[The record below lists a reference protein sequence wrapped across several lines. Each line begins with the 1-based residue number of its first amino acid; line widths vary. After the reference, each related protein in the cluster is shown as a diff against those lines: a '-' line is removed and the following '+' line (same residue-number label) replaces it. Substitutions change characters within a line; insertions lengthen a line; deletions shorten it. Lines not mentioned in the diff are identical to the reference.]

1 MSNENK
7 RAIVVGTSRGIGLG
21 LVRELL
27 NQHWSVIATIRD
39 ITQVPADLK
48 QLLSEHP
55 DKLELAELDLGHV
68 QSADSIISKYPE
80 HSIDLLLVSAGIL
93 GPEHQ
98 RVEQC
103 TPNEIANLFWVNSI
117 APVTIA
123 RKFLPLMKANSVIA
137 FMSSIMGS
145 ITLNEDGS
153 MELYRASKAAL
164 NSITRGF
171 AQKEAIPAQIGV
183 LNLHPG
189 WVQTEMGGNLAPL
202 TVKESTAGIVSVIEG
217 FLGKT
222 EQKFIDFQGNE
233 MAW

>member
-1 MSNENK
+1 MVDENK
-7 RAIVVGTSRGIGLG
+7 RAIVVGASRGIGLG

-27 NQHWSVIATIRD
+27 NQHWHVIATIRD
-39 ITQVPADLK
+39 INQISTGLN
-48 QLLSEHP
+48 QLLSEYSNR
-55 DKLELAELDLGHV
+55 LELTELDLSHV
-68 QSADSIISKYPE
+68 QTADSLLSKYHE
-80 HSIDLLLVSAGIL
+80 KSINLLLVSAGIS

-123 RKFLPLMKANSVIA
+123 RKLLPLMKEKSVIA
-137 FMSSIMGS
+137 FMSSRMGS
-145 ITLNEDGS
+145 VALNDDGS

-171 AQKEAIPAQIGV
+171 ALNEAIPAKIGV

-189 WVQTEMGGNLAPL
+189 WVQTEMGGSNAPIS
-202 TVKESTAGIVSVIEG
+202 VKDSTTGIVRVIEG
-217 FLGKT
+217 FIGQC
-222 EQKFIDFQGNE
+222 EQNFVDFQGNE
-233 MAW
+233 IEW

>member
-1 MSNENK
+1 
-7 RAIVVGTSRGIGLG
+7 
-21 LVRELL
+21 
-27 NQHWSVIATIRD
+27 
-39 ITQVPADLK
+39 
-48 QLLSEHP
+48 
-55 DKLELAELDLGHV
+55 
-68 QSADSIISKYPE
+68 
-80 HSIDLLLVSAGIL
+80 LVSAGIL

-123 RKFLPLMKANSVIA
+123 RKFLLLMKANSVIA

-171 AQKEAIPAQIGV
+171 AQNEAIPAQIGI

-189 WVQTEMGGNLAPL
+189 WVQTEMGGSLAPV

>member
-39 ITQVPADLK
+39 KAQIPDDLN
-48 QLLSEHP
+48 QLLIKHP
-55 DKLELAELDLGHV
+55 DTLELAELDLSHV
-68 QSADSIISKYPE
+68 QTADSIINKYPE

-98 RVEQC
+98 RVELS
-103 TPNEIANLFWVNSI
+103 TPNEIANLFWVNSM

-137 FMSSIMGS
+137 FISSIMGS
-145 ITLNEDGS
+145 VALNEDGS

-189 WVQTEMGGNLAPL
+189 WVQTEMGGSQAPV
-202 TVKESTAGIVSVIEG
+202 TVKESTTGIVRVIEG

-222 EQKFIDFQGNE
+222 EQQFIDFQGNE

>member
-1 MSNENK
+1 MFNKNK

-27 NQHWSVIATIRD
+27 KQHWQVIATIRD
-39 ITQVPADLK
+39 IEQVSTGLN
-48 QLLSEHP
+48 QLLSEYP
-55 DKLELAELDLGHV
+55 DRLELSELDLSYV
-68 QSADSIISKYPE
+68 QTADRLLSKYHE
-80 HSIDLLLVSAGIL
+80 KSIDLLLVSAGIL

-103 TPNEIANLFWVNSI
+103 TPNENANLFWVNSI

-123 RKFLPLMKANSVIA
+123 RKLLPLMKEKSVIA
-137 FMSSIMGS
+137 FMSSRMGS
-145 ITLNEDGS
+145 VALNDDGS

-171 AQKEAIPAQIGV
+171 AINEAIPAQIGV

-189 WVQTEMGGNLAPL
+189 WVQTEMGGNHAPIS
-202 TVKESTAGIVSVIEG
+202 VKESTTGIVRVVEDFIGEN
-217 FLGKT
+217 
-222 EQKFIDFQGNE
+222 EQQFVDFQGHE
-233 MAW
+233 ITW

>member
-1 MSNENK
+1 MSKENK

-27 NQHWSVIATIRD
+27 NQQWSVIATIRD
-39 ITQVPADLK
+39 KTQVPDDLN
-48 QLLSEHP
+48 QLLIKHP
-55 DKLELAELDLGHV
+55 NTLELAELDLSHV
-68 QSADSIISKYPE
+68 QTADSIIGKYPE

-98 RVEQC
+98 RVEQS
-103 TPNEIANLFWVNSI
+103 TPNEIANLFWVNSM

-145 ITLNEDGS
+145 VALNKDGS

-171 AQKEAIPAQIGV
+171 AQNEAIPAQIGV

-189 WVQTEMGGNLAPL
+189 WVQTEMGGSQAPV
-202 TVKESTAGIVSVIEG
+202 TVKESTTGIVHVIEG

-222 EQKFIDFQGNE
+222 EQQFIDFQGNE

>member
-39 ITQVPADLK
+39 KTQVPDDLN
-48 QLLSEHP
+48 QLLIAHP
-55 DKLELAELDLGHV
+55 DTLELAELDLSHV
-68 QSADSIISKYPE
+68 QTADSIINKYPE

-98 RVEQC
+98 RVEHS

-145 ITLNEDGS
+145 VTLNKDGS

-171 AQKEAIPAQIGV
+171 AQNEAIPAQIGV

-189 WVQTEMGGNLAPL
+189 WVQTEMGGSNAPV
-202 TVKESTAGIVSVIEG
+202 TVKESTTGIVRVIEG

-222 EQKFIDFQGNE
+222 EQQFIDFQGNE

>member
-1 MSNENK
+1 MTKENQ
-7 RAIVVGTSRGIGLG
+7 RAIVVGASRGIGLG
-21 LVRELL
+21 LARELL

-39 ITQVPADLK
+39 TSQVPADLN

-55 DKLELAELDLGHV
+55 DKLELAELDLSHE
-68 QSADSIISKYPE
+68 QTANSIISKYPE
-80 HSIDLLLVSAGIL
+80 HSIDLLLVSAGIS

-98 RVEQC
+98 RVEHC
-103 TPNEIANLFWVNSI
+103 TPNEISNLFWVNSI

-123 RKFLPLMKANSVIA
+123 RKFLPLMKVNSVIA
-137 FMSSIMGS
+137 FMSSRMGS
-145 ITLNEDGS
+145 IALNDDGS

-171 AQKEAIPAQIGV
+171 AQNEAIPAQIGV

-189 WVQTEMGGNLAPL
+189 WVQTEMGGSHAPV
-202 TVKESTAGIVSVIEG
+202 TVKESTTGIVRVIEG

-222 EQKFIDFQGNE
+222 EQQFIDFQGNE